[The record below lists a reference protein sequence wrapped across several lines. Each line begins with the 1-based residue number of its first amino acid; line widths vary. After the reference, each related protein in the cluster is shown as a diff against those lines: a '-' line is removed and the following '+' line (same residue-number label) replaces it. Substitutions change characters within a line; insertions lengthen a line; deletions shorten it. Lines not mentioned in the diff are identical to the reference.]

1 MFFHRED
8 ISATCFVGFDV
19 ISKAIVG
26 EIILI
31 DGQTGFKDECGL
43 YSIAAIVLVA
53 HLILAIFHCQNRA
66 RNRAAVPVGCLSHVK
81 AGQCGQV
88 KLSVCTD
95 SNGTPVAISRY
106 RTAADSSNVYT
117 SQPIFCTI
125 QFTQTVILAQV
136 QRCQLIIIA
145 YQRYQAAILFHVQ
158 FCQFII
164 ATIQLCQLRLVPDIQ
179 LHQLISRAIQ
189 FFQLEALADIQRH
202 QIVVRTIKFDQF
214 PHAIH
219 YDIRYIVIGA
229 IHLLKIQPRENAQ
242 IHVGQFI
249 IGAIQFFQSA

>member
-1 MFFHRED
+1 MLFDRED

-19 ISKAIVG
+19 ISKVSVG

-31 DGQTGFKDECGL
+31 DGQTGFKDECAV
-43 YSIAAIVLVA
+43 YSLAAIVLVA
-53 HLILAIFHCQNRA
+53 HLVLAIFHCQNRA
-66 RNRAAVPVGCLSHVK
+66 RNRAAIPAGCPAHVK
-81 AGQCGQV
+81 AGQGGQV
-88 KLSVCTD
+88 KRSVCTD

-106 RTAADSSNVYT
+106 RTADSSNVYT
-117 SQPIFCTI
+117 SQPILCTI
-125 QFTQTVILAQV
+125 QITQTVILAQV

-145 YQRYQAAILFHVQ
+145 YQRCQVAILFHVQ
-158 FCQFII
+158 FRQFIF

-189 FFQLEALADIQRH
+189 LLQLEALADIQLH
-202 QIVVRTIKFDQF
+202 QIVVGTIKFDQF

-219 YDIRYIVIGA
+219 YDLRYIVIGA
-229 IHLLKIQPRENAQ
+229 IHLFEIQPRANAQ